1 MSIHQYIR
9 DKFLIGGENMA
20 LLEIKNIYMNFHTP
34 ESVIEALNNINIK
47 IEKGDFVSVIGPSG
61 CGKSTLLNII
71 SGLLKPSSGE
81 ILFNGTSSEA
91 KQDMVGYMFQKDNLF
106 EWLTLW
112 DNVTLGLKIKKLL
125 NKQNIEKV
133 DSLLSQYGL
142 SKFKKSYPSQLSG
155 GMRQR
160 AALIRT
166 LALEPEILLLDEP
179 FSALD
184 YQTRLKVC
192 DEIFQIIKKE
202 NKTAIMV
209 THDISEAISTS
220 SKIVIL
226 SKRPSVV
233 KRELF
238 LDFNEYLTPLQRRD
252 EKQFR
257 EYFNITWKELDLND
271 E

>member
-1 MSIHQYIR
+1 
-9 DKFLIGGENMA
+9 MA

-34 ESVIEALNNINIK
+34 DSVIEALKDINIT
-47 IEKGDFVSVIGPSG
+47 IDKGDFVSIIGPSG

-71 SGLLKPSSGE
+71 SGLLKPSSGK
-81 ILFNGTSSEA
+81 ILFNGESQS
-91 KQDMVGYMFQKDNLF
+91 DHDRVGYMFQKDNLF
-106 EWLTLW
+106 EWLNLW
-112 DNVTLGLKIKKLL
+112 DNVTLGLKIKKVLT
-125 NKQNIEKV
+125 KDNIEKV
-133 DSLLSQYGL
+133 DKLLSQYGL

-192 DEIFQIIKKE
+192 DEIFQIIKQE
-202 NKTAIMV
+202 NKTAVMV

-220 SKIVIL
+220 SKIEIL
-226 SKRPSVV
+226 SKRPSSL
-233 KRELF
+233 KQELI
-238 LDFNEYLTPLQRRD
+238 LNFNEDLTPLKRRD
-252 EKQFR
+252 ETAFR
-257 EYFNITWKELDLND
+257 EYFNIVWKELDLND